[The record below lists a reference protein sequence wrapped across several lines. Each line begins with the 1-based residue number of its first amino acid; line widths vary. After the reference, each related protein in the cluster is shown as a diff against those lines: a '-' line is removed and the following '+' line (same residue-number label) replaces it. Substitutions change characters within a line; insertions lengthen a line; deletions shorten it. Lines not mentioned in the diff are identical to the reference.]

1 MKKVTALLNN
11 KAFRAGASLCTLGV
25 GSFLFFK
32 DFRKWLNDKT
42 QPTSNTNHLTRLLC
56 TGAFCDNGF
65 GMVWSR
71 FAGGDKNAWKDHFIA
86 TSIQVPLLVFQK
98 KLSKVN
104 EFLPI
109 LLLIVSVVF
118 ACRGWYRNF
127 MTLLKK

>member
-32 DFRKWLNDKT
+32 DFRKWLNDST
-42 QPTSNTNHLTRLLC
+42 QPTSNTNHLTRLLV

-86 TSIQVPLLVFQK
+86 TSIQVPLLVF
-98 KLSKVN
+98 
-104 EFLPI
+104 
-109 LLLIVSVVF
+109 
-118 ACRGWYRNF
+118 
-127 MTLLKK
+127 